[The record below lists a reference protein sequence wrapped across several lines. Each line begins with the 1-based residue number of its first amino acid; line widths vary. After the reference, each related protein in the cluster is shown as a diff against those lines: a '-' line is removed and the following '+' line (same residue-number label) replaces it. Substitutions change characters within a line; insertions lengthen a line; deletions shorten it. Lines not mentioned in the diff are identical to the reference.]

1 MSDIK
6 VDPFAMY
13 FDLINGMS
21 DERKPTRR
29 FLSQMKGMYADDAAY
44 EATVSANDAIV
55 YDFYELGLPETPDNL
70 LFGTSI
76 VYPGKVGSEYFM
88 TKGHFHTILDTAEV
102 YYCLS
107 GKGYMLMEN
116 PEGDW
121 DAQLLTPGRAV
132 YVPGR
137 YAHRS
142 INIGD
147 EKLVTFFVFRD
158 GQDMITALLETSF
171 KKLIVEGRKTGH
183 HQKIRSG
190 SELLALQHKQL
201 IRSIMT

>member
-44 EATVSANDAIV
+44 EATVSANDEIV

-102 YYCLS
+102 YYCWRERLHAH
-107 GKGYMLMEN
+107 GK

-147 EKLVTFFVFRD
+147 EKLVTFFVFRAD
-158 GQDMITALLETSF
+158 AGHDYGTIETKGF
-171 KKLIVEGRKTGH
+171 RKLIVEKDGKPAIIENP
-183 HQKIRSG
+183 KW
-190 SELLALQHKQL
+190 K
-201 IRSIMT
+201 